1 MNHKYLKSNIYDV
14 GKLKQLGY
22 ETSKNAWRGNKN
34 KYGGMHDDVLF
45 DASFDIIKKNLN
57 KSEPFFLS
65 IYTLDT
71 HSPRGYPNPKC
82 LKSMFNDLEIEKN
95 FTIKNSVICTVASLA
110 DFIKKI
116 LALNEPIDIVI
127 LGDHAYPGIDE
138 GKSRIFN
145 KFIVEGNTTFN
156 REKMN
161 HLDLF
166 PSLLHILG
174 FKFKENRLA
183 LGFNIFDEVNLNFY
197 NDFVLDL
204 DKKLYGKS
212 KKYLSFWE

>member
-1 MNHKYLKSNIYDV
+1 
-14 GKLKQLGY
+14 
-22 ETSKNAWRGNKN
+22 
-34 KYGGMHDDVLF
+34 
-45 DASFDIIKKNLN
+45 
-57 KSEPFFLS
+57 
-65 IYTLDT
+65 
-71 HSPRGYPNPKC
+71 
-82 LKSMFNDLEIEKN
+82 
-95 FTIKNSVICTVASLA
+95 
-110 DFIKKI
+110 
-116 LALNEPIDIVI
+116 
-127 LGDHAYPGIDE
+127 
-138 GKSRIFN
+138 
-145 KFIVEGNTTFN
+145 
-156 REKMN
+156 MN